1 MRHIIKTIVIT
12 IVSIFVA
19 PHLVIASGDFT
30 PHIINHGS
38 YKEVAV
44 PEGQDLVALLGHVP
58 PDVQNATFTGPLE
71 DMRELN
77 VSLVLSL
84 NQEDEL
90 HNFLQYLS
98 EPNTHIRQFLSSDEW
113 MARFAPNPYQ
123 VQNIIAYLTANGL
136 AIEGVAANNLVI
148 KARGPVHVLN
158 RVFNTEIH
166 SFIDAHGKEF
176 YAPAY
181 ELQVDSALKIVSVLG
196 LENRTKL
203 HSHHKILKNPT
214 DAHPNFWQSGPMYGL
229 TPAVIQSAYQIP
241 GTATG
246 SGQTLAL
253 FELDGFT
260 MSDILAYESAFSLPQ
275 VPIQVVL
282 IDGFNGS
289 AGSGAGE
296 VTLDIELMIAAA
308 PNASKIMVYEG
319 PNTAQGVIDT
329 YNQIA
334 IDNAAKSVSTSWGL
348 SETYTSGAFV
358 QAENQIFMQM
368 AAQGQTIYA
377 AAGDAGA
384 YDNGTTLS
392 VDDPASQPLV
402 SGVGGTRLSVDS
414 FGNYVSETTWSY
426 AFGPGEGGGGG
437 ISTFWSLPTWQQ
449 GFSNASNLASSTMRN
464 VPDVSM
470 DADPETGYAIY
481 FNGQW
486 QVFGGTS
493 CGAPL
498 WAAFNALVNQNRAN
512 NSLAPLGFANPS
524 LYQIGQGANY
534 ATSFHD
540 VADNSN
546 NGFYPA
552 VQGYDLAT
560 GLGSF
565 IGGSLINALTQGSLP
580 TCVQANPT
588 VSLSPSSQSGQ
599 AGSTLNYTLS
609 VTNNDSSACASSRFN
624 LSYSVPSGFSA
635 ALQQSSV
642 NLQPGQTTQIGVSV
656 TSSNST
662 SPGTYS
668 FTLTAQNQSFPSY
681 ASSVQGAYVIQASA
695 LSISISPQNPQFKR
709 PSNAQFQITLTNGQS
724 GVPNNPVDILVTGP
738 QTWVKFGTTD
748 SNGVYKYSFQISKT
762 FTTGTYQLKAT
773 SSYQGTTVSTTTSF
787 VVK

>member
-1 MRHIIKTIVIT
+1 MRYTIRTIVIT
-12 IVSIFVA
+12 IVSIFIV
-19 PHLVIASGDFT
+19 PHLVIASGHFT
-30 PHIINHGS
+30 PHIINYGS
-38 YKEVAV
+38 YKEVVV

-58 PDVQNATFTGPLE
+58 PDVHYATFMGPLDE
-71 DMRELN
+71 TRELDI
-77 VSLVLSL
+77 SLVLSL
-84 NQEDEL
+84 NQENEL

-98 EPNTHIRQFLSSDEW
+98 EPNTHNRQFLTSDEW
-113 MARFAPNPYQ
+113 MTRFAPTTEQ
-123 VQNIIAYLTANGL
+123 VQNIIAHLTANGL
-136 AIEGVAANNLVI
+136 TVQGVAANNLVV
-148 KARGPVHVLN
+148 KARGSVHVIN
-158 RVFNTEIH
+158 QIFNTEIH
-166 SFIDAHGKEF
+166 SFIDVQGKEF

-181 ELQVDSALKIVSVLG
+181 ELQVDSALGIISVLG

-203 HSHHKILKNPT
+203 RSHHKILKNPKN
-214 DAHPNFWQSGPMYGL
+214 AHPNYWQSGTMYGL

-241 GTATG
+241 GTTTG
-246 SGQTLAL
+246 TGQTLAL

-260 MSDILAYESAFSLPQ
+260 MSDIVAYESAFGLPQ
-275 VPIQVVL
+275 VPIQVILV
-282 IDGFNGS
+282 DGFNGVP
-289 AGSGAGE
+289 GSGAGE
-296 VTLDIELMIAAA
+296 VTLDIELMIAVA
-308 PNASKIMVYEG
+308 PNVTKIMVYEG

-329 YNQIA
+329 YNAIA
-334 IDNAAKSVSTSWGL
+334 VDNAAKSVSTSWGL

-368 AAQGQTIYA
+368 AAQGQSIYA

-402 SGVGGTRLSVDS
+402 SGVGGTRLSVDLS
-414 FGNYVSETTWSY
+414 GNYVSETTWSY

-449 GFSNASNLASSTMRN
+449 GFSNGSNLASSTMRN
-464 VPDVSM
+464 VPDVSL

-498 WAAFNALVNQNRAN
+498 WAAFNALVNQNRAT

-524 LYQIGQGANY
+524 LYQIAQGANY
-534 ATSFHD
+534 TTSFHD
-540 VADNSN
+540 IADNSN
-546 NGFYPA
+546 NGYYPA

-565 IGGSLINALTQGSLP
+565 IGSSLINTLTQGSLP
-580 TCVQANPT
+580 TCTHANPT
-588 VSLSPSSQSGQ
+588 VSISPTSQSGQ

-609 VTNNDSSACASSRFN
+609 ITNNDSSACTANRFN
-624 LSYSVPSGFSA
+624 LSYSVPSGFSG
-635 ALQQSSV
+635 ALQQTYV
-642 NLQPGQTTQIGVSV
+642 NLQPGQTSQVGLSV
-656 TSSNST
+656 TSNNSV

-668 FTLTAQNQSFPSY
+668 FTATAQNQSFPSY
-681 ASSVQGAYVIQASA
+681 TTSAQGTYVIQATS
-695 LSISISPQNPQFKR
+695 LNISISPQNPQFKR
-709 PSNAQFQITLTNGQS
+709 PANAQFQITLTNGQV